1 MIGVKMSLAIF
12 VTNALERMISLLFE
26 WTGVKKTE
34 PGSGRNVNN
43 LLVFQNNW

>member
-12 VTNALERMISLLFE
+12 VTNSLERMISLIFE
-26 WTGVKKTE
+26 RTGVKKTG

-43 LLVFQNNW
+43 FQVYRFSK